1 MDDKN
6 VWHTQQELRENNRGI
21 RLGFIST
28 ELDLAITFCRI
39 ALGTRE
45 QSRFE
50 RNIANAQSAYIAAKR
65 FMNDTPL
72 TVRERKGIQ
81 EQVVQLDELLE
92 QLNCDPRNNL
102 REIRAAA
109 SY

>member
-6 VWHTQQELRENNRGI
+6 VWHRQQELRENNRGI
-21 RLGFIST
+21 RLGFIFT

-50 RNIANAQSAYIAAKR
+50 RNIANAQSAYTAAKR
-65 FMNDTPL
+65 FINRSL
-72 TVRERKGIQ
+72 TAPERKRIK

-102 REIRAAA
+102 RETRAAA